1 MGDGWMSSWRLYNTL
16 GAWPSRSNGRGNGH
30 RPSYSPFS
38 SRSRLGCLLFYF
50 CYMKKPELLFR
61 LIGRF
66 LKLAHLVR
74 LRRRTWASPTTPLPR
89 RRSDEGSGVTTTP
102 EIPDTR
108 GCRKSSNPPAES
120 IVTLTIVSLLM
131 VVMVRKLLP
140 FVLPYGPKLNT
151 VPSPIVTLMFRSL
164 SLAGLNGFKM
174 KSRKVCPGTVNVMSF
189 TNPSMAVTFACP
201 EEVTTSVS
209 VVEENC
215 TCVLL

>member
-1 MGDGWMSSWRLYNTL
+1 MAG
-16 GAWPSRSNGRGNGH
+16 GRGADGNTRCSQPKGAQCTS
-30 RPSYSPFS
+30 PSPNRVSPSFVFAIFAFILWLS
-38 SRSRLGCLLFYF
+38 AGLLLFYF
-50 CYMKKPELLFR
+50 CHIKKPELLFR
-61 LIGRF
+61 LIGRL

-164 SLAGLNGFKM
+164 SLAGLNGFRM
-174 KSRKVCPGTVNVMSF
+174 KSRKVCPGT
-189 TNPSMAVTFACP
+189 
-201 EEVTTSVS
+201 
-209 VVEENC
+209 
-215 TCVLL
+215 